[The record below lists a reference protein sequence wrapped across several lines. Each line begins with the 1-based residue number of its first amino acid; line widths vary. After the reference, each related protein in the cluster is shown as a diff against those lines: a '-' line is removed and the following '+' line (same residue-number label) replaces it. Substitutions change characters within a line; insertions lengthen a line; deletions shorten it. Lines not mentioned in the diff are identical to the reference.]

1 MPTGFIIGDRRMAA
15 SGDTHPA
22 WMLGHAVAGDYLVI
36 GASAIGKIHLAR
48 SARRDDAFLARTN
61 GHWLAV
67 AVADGVGSRPLS
79 RYGATYVVEELTT
92 SILRPLS
99 LPLKAPDGS
108 KALVSTG
115 VAAQSP
121 PALIEDLDL
130 KFGAESGSGA
140 DALAQ
145 ALAGW
150 DRATNSDDA
159 WPELE
164 LRQAASV
171 SWEYSE
177 LRMQQEIS
185 ADQTPIQDSTFP
197 GQPDTAGENSN
208 GAETPIPDIMAIMRD
223 AFRDTHSRVCDHAS
237 RLGLTPSDLGCTA
250 LALLLNVNTGAG
262 AVAQVGDGAILGLT
276 KQGQTLELV
285 EPPDTGDPQST
296 YTLNKP
302 NFEAHLAI
310 TSITASKDDPFVAF
324 FVMTDGLSG
333 DLLYSA
339 KPDALRDWAQKVDR
353 NLRNSAS
360 PMQAAAGMLNWLAN
374 YVVPGSWDDRT
385 LIVITQRERNDGDCQ
400 SSAEQPEPAPPT
412 DAA

>member
-1 MPTGFIIGDRRMAA
+1 MAA

-22 WMLGHAVAGDYLVI
+22 WMLGHAAAGDYLVV
-36 GASAIGKIHLAR
+36 GASAIGKIHLAH
-48 SARRDDAFLARTN
+48 SARRDDAFLVRTN
-61 GHWLAV
+61 GDWLTV

-79 RYGATYVVEELTT
+79 RYGATYVVENLTA

-99 LPLKAPDGS
+99 LSLKAPDES
-108 KALVSTG
+108 KVRESTG

-121 PALIEDLDL
+121 PAAIEEVELT
-130 KFGAESGSGA
+130 FGAKKGGGA
-140 DALAQ
+140 EALAQ
-145 ALAGW
+145 VLAGW
-150 DRATNSDDA
+150 DRTTIAEES
-159 WPELE
+159 WPETKIS
-164 LRQAASV
+164 QAASV
-171 SWEYSE
+171 GWRLSE
-177 LRMQQEIS
+177 PRMQHENPVEQILPQE
-185 ADQTPIQDSTFP
+185 PNSTDL
-197 GQPDTAGENSN
+197 PDTVDEYLNDTDQPVPN
-208 GAETPIPDIMAIMRD
+208 LTAIMQD
-223 AFRDTHSRVCDHAS
+223 AFRNTHLGLCDHAS
-237 RLGLTPSDLGCTA
+237 RLGLTLSDLGCTA
-250 LALLLNVNTGAG
+250 LALLLNVDTGVG
-262 AVAQVGDGAILGLT
+262 AVAQIGDGAILGLT
-276 KQGQTLELV
+276 TQGQTLELV

-310 TSITASKDDPFVAF
+310 SSITASEEDPFVAF
-324 FVMTDGLSG
+324 FVMTDGLAG

-385 LIVITQRERNDGDCQ
+385 LVVITQQERNDGDCQ
-400 SSAEQPEPAPPT
+400 SGSEQPEPAQPT